1 MNVKVFR
8 ILGAVLSGILLPF
21 LVSSCLGT
29 DPSTAG
35 TTDALALGAG
45 ESTEQPDSSEVM
57 ATESDFLQ
65 AAVHTGGT
73 PHSTQEWI
81 NLYNTAADGL
91 QCTYSTQQLT
101 AGAIRAGSIVSVD
114 ILSDGVQALRSK
126 AEKTENRGCPLPH
139 LCSSDVSSVQ
149 KEGSTVTFRLKDIT
163 LSAQEAEQGRGGY
176 VNIIDGARASAVI
189 DGAKEY
195 FHITNA
201 NVELK
206 SVTHT
211 LTDGVL
217 TAVFDSSLTGLES
230 VRFTAG
236 QHALAELSYLL
247 PVQADLTYVLQS
259 EYR

>member
-8 ILGAVLSGILLPF
+8 ILGAVLSGILLLF

-29 DPSTAG
+29 APSTAG
-35 TTDALALGAG
+35 TTDAPALGAD
-45 ESTEQPDSSEVM
+45 ESTGQPDSSEVM
-57 ATESDFLQ
+57 ATSSDFVQ

-73 PHSTQEWI
+73 PHSTEEWI

-91 QCTYSTQQLT
+91 QCTYFTQQLT

-114 ILSDGVQALRSK
+114 ILSDGAQALREK
-126 AEKTENRGCPLPH
+126 VEKTENRGCPLPH
-139 LCSSDVSSVQ
+139 LLSSHVSSVQ
-149 KEGSTVTFRLKDIT
+149 KEGSTVTFRLKNIT

-176 VNIIDGARASAVI
+176 VNIIDGARALAVI

-195 FHITNA
+195 FHIANA

-230 VRFTAG
+230 VRFTAS

-247 PVQADLTYVLQS
+247 PVQADLTYILQS